1 MATQYKVG
9 DVVEWRELDEA
20 GKPVGEP
27 LVARYTA
34 DEMVFDRLRSKSGE
48 SVSISQENPLM
59 ETTASRTDLTALVA
73 ALDAHTRAIGN
84 LVATLAPKVPD
95 HVGTDYLARKLGCT
109 PQWVAKMAENGDIPK
124 SCTLPKV
131 SGGRI
136 WRFNR
141 ANIDAWLREREEG

>member
-1 MATQYKVG
+1 MEMT
-9 DVVEWRELDEA
+9 A
-20 GKPVGEP
+20 GGNDI
-27 LVARYTA
+27 A
-34 DEMVFDRLRSKSGE
+34 
-48 SVSISQENPLM
+48 
-59 ETTASRTDLTALVA
+59 ALVA